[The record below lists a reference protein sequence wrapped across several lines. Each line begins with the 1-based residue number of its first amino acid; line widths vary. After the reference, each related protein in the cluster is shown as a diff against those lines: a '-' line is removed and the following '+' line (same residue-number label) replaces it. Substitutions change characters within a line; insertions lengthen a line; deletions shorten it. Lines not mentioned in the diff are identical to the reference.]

1 MTQLDADT
9 NSWPPI
15 ELADEAATADLAR
28 RLAPSFKPGDVVALR
43 GDLGAGKTSF
53 ARALIRALSGADGAE
68 REVPSP
74 TFTLVQVYQSVAGPL
89 YHFDLYRL
97 EAPDQVVE
105 LGIDDAF
112 ADGISLVEW
121 PDRLGGY
128 LPRRHL
134 RIELA
139 AGAEKD
145 SRVAR
150 LSGGAQWKDRW
161 L

>member
-1 MTQLDADT
+1 
-9 NSWPPI
+9 
-15 ELADEAATADLAR
+15 
-28 RLAPSFKPGDVVALR
+28 
-43 GDLGAGKTSF
+43 
-53 ARALIRALSGADGAE
+53 
-68 REVPSP
+68 
-74 TFTLVQVYQSVAGPL
+74 VQVYQAAAGAL

-112 ADGISLVEW
+112 AEGISLVEW
-121 PDRLGGY
+121 PDRLGRY

-134 RIELA
+134 KITLT

-150 LSGGAQWKDRW
+150 ITGGDQWTERW
-161 L
+161 V

>member
-1 MTQLDADT
+1 MSFEVTVTL
-9 NSWPPI
+9 PHP
-15 ELADEAATADLAR
+15 AATDAFGA
-28 RLAPSFKPGDVVALR
+28 RLAAILQPGDVVALE
-43 GDLGAGKTSF
+43 GPLGSGKTAL
-53 ARALIRALSGADGAE
+53 ARAVVRTLTNPLE
-68 REVPSP
+68 EVPSP

>member
-1 MTQLDADT
+1 MSLDLTLDL
-9 NSWPPI
+9 PDP
-15 ELADEAATADLAR
+15 AATDELGRKLAAILR
-28 RLAPSFKPGDVVALR
+28 PGDVVALE
-43 GDLGAGKTSF
+43 GPLGSGKTAL
-53 ARALIRALSGADGAE
+53 ARAAIRALTGPEED
-68 REVPSP
+68 VPSP
-74 TFTLVQVYQSVAGPL
+74 TFTLVQSYESGLGPL

-97 EAPDQVVE
+97 EAPDQAVE

-134 RIELA
+134 KIGLS
-139 AGAEKD
+139 AGADKD

-150 LSGGAQWKDRW
+150 IRGGVQWKDRW
-161 L
+161 V

>member
-1 MTQLDADT
+1 MSLDLTLDL
-9 NSWPPI
+9 PDP
-15 ELADEAATADLAR
+15 AATDELGRKLAAILR
-28 RLAPSFKPGDVVALR
+28 PGDVVALE
-43 GDLGAGKTSF
+43 GPLGSGKTAL
-53 ARALIRALSGADGAE
+53 ARAAIRALTGPEED
-68 REVPSP
+68 VPSP
-74 TFTLVQVYQSVAGPL
+74 TFTLVQSYESGLGPL

-97 EAPDQVVE
+97 EAPDQAVE

-134 RIELA
+134 KIGLS
-139 AGAEKD
+139 AGADKD

-150 LSGGAQWKDRW
+150 ISGEVQWKDRW
-161 L
+161 V

>member
-1 MTQLDADT
+1 MSLDLTLDL
-9 NSWPPI
+9 PDP
-15 ELADEAATADLAR
+15 AATDELGRKLAAILR
-28 RLAPSFKPGDVVALR
+28 PGDVVALE
-43 GDLGAGKTSF
+43 GPLGSGKTAL
-53 ARALIRALSGADGAE
+53 ARAAIRALTGPEED
-68 REVPSP
+68 VPSP
-74 TFTLVQVYQSVAGPL
+74 TFTLVQSYESGLGPL

-97 EAPDQVVE
+97 EAPDQAVE

-134 RIELA
+134 KIGLS
-139 AGAEKD
+139 AGADKD

-150 LSGGAQWKDRW
+150 ISGGVQWKDRW
-161 L
+161 V